1 MVHPLLFL
9 ASGYLLA
16 ELYKKYATPVEKSK
30 WKNYVKMHH
39 GEAGAIMTGVGILTK
54 SPRLTTTGIGLMF
67 HDRKD
72 QNKWFKN
79 QH

>member
-9 ASGYLLA
+9 AGGYLLA
-16 ELYKKYATPVEKSK
+16 EIYKKYTTPAEKSR
-30 WKNYVKMHH
+30 WENYVNMHH

-54 SPRLTTTGIGLMF
+54 SPRLATTGIGLML

-72 QNKWFKN
+72 QNKWFK
-79 QH
+79 QR